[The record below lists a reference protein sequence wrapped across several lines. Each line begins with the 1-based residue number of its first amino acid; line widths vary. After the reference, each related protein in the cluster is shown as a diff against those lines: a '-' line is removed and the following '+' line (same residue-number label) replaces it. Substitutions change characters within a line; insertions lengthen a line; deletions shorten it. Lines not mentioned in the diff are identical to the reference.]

1 MRVGEE
7 CRLNNTDVVRG
18 RDAFRC
24 MMPWAFH
31 GYANEFIKAA
41 KSLGMKG
48 NFPPVSY
55 FLYCKSIELS
65 LKAFLL
71 AKNMPI
77 SILKGK
83 KGIGHNLE
91 RALEEAEMRGLLYIV
106 EIPCRYKEELRKVN
120 YYYEGKAFEYYD
132 NYEAM
137 TKVGDELSL
146 EVLSEFASILVEKLK
161 KICLESAET
170 LAKKSKEGKLES

>member
-1 MRVGEE
+1 M
-7 CRLNNTDVVRG
+7 NNNYVVRG

-31 GYANEFIKAA
+31 GYASEFMKAA
-41 KSLGMKG
+41 KSLKVKG
-48 NFPPVSY
+48 DYPPVSY

-71 AKNMPI
+71 TKNMPV

-91 RALEEAEMRGLLYIV
+91 RALEEAEMRGLNNIV
-106 EIPCRYKEELRKVN
+106 EIPCSYKEELRKAN
-120 YYYEGKAFEYYD
+120 FYYEGKAFEYFD

-137 TKVGDELSL
+137 MRVGDELSR
-146 EVLSEFASILVEKLK
+146 EVLSEFASILVDTLK
-161 KICLESAET
+161 KVCIESAEN
-170 LAKKSKEGKLES
+170 LAEKSREGKLEI